1 MPTPTA
7 YQQTVRELSDRLVVA
22 QADIRV
28 LDAIKW
34 DDTIEQQFFADKCK
48 QLPAVNAE
56 YYNSRPLPYSA
67 EAKQAEL
74 NELELDIKRKLGEY
88 NPIAVIMRRMCREY
102 EVVVQMLTRRGT
114 PGFSRKSRELY
125 GSAEDVFHAGEPNLA
140 ELGRMMS
147 ASLDSIEKRSPD
159 LNEERTIPAEEAVK
173 ILQQRL
179 DHSMPCPEHPLT
191 VQMNDGIIADAAAG
205 ADYIKLRAG
214 ATFNQRDL
222 RLLEVHE
229 GWVHLG
235 TTMNGHQQPYCT
247 FLSKGPPSSTIT
259 QEGLAIFTE
268 LITLSSYPERVR
280 KVTNRIRGVEM
291 AENGANF
298 LEVFHFFR
306 AQGYTER
313 EGYTLAVRI
322 FRGSTP
328 DGGPFTKDLSYSK
341 GFVLVFNYISVA
353 VRRGLLDRIP
363 MLFCGKATLA
373 DLKTL
378 RQAVDEGL
386 VLPPKHIPT
395 QFADGQALS
404 AWLCYSNFL
413 RRLDL
418 KQIEADFEGIL

>member
-1 MPTPTA
+1 MQSPTR
-7 YQQTVRELSDRLVVA
+7 YQQTVRELSDRLVIA

-34 DDTIEQQFFADKCK
+34 DDAIEQQFFADKCK
-48 QLPAVNAE
+48 NLPAVDAV
-56 YYNSRPLPYSA
+56 YYNSRPLPYCA
-67 EAKQAEL
+67 ETKQTEL
-74 NELELDIKRKLGEY
+74 SELELDIKRQLGEY

-102 EVVVQMLTRRGT
+102 KVVVQMLTRRGT

-125 GSAEDVFHAGEPNLA
+125 GSAEDVFHSGEPTLA
-140 ELGRMMS
+140 DLGRMMS
-147 ASLDSIEKRSPD
+147 ASLDSIEKRFPD
-159 LNEERTIPAEEAVK
+159 MSEERTIPAEEAVG
-173 ILQQRL
+173 ILQSRL
-179 DHSMPCPEHPLT
+179 DVSMPCPEHPLT
-191 VQMNDGIIADAAAG
+191 VQMSDGIIADAAAG
-205 ADYIKLRAG
+205 ADYIKLRSG
-214 ATFNQRDL
+214 AMFNQRDL

-280 KVTNRIRGVEM
+280 KVTNRILGVEM
-291 AENGANF
+291 AEKGASF
-298 LEVFHFFR
+298 LEVFHFFL
-306 AQGYTER
+306 AQGYTEHDS
-313 EGYTLAVRI
+313 YTLAVRI